1 MSLSIF
7 SRLFS
12 RALGLVLGPVLLGV
26 NQALAAAGAA
36 KPWQTEF
43 QTPATPVMENI
54 TNFNDMVF
62 IIIVAIFFFV
72 VALLLYTLWRFN
84 AKRNPQPSKTTH
96 NTLLEVVW
104 TAVPIM
110 ILVVIAI
117 PSFKLLYYMDRVEEA
132 DLTIKAIGNQWYW
145 SYEYPDNGDFTFDAL
160 MVPDDEITGD
170 QLRLLSTDNAIVLPV
185 NTTIR
190 LQTTATD
197 VIHSWAVPAFGVKL
211 DAVPGRLNETWIR
224 IEREGTYY
232 GQCSELCGVNHGF
245 MPIMVKAVS
254 KEAFAAWVEKA
265 KQEFARNNAP
275 ATTTVAR
282 AEPENQR

>member
-1 MSLSIF
+1 MLLSM
-7 SRLFS
+7 FS
-12 RALGLVLGPVLLGV
+12 RALGLALGPVLLGA
-26 NQALAAAGAA
+26 NQALAATGAA

-54 TNFNDMVF
+54 VGFNDMLF
-62 IIIVAIFFFV
+62 AIIATIFFV
-72 VALLLYTLWRFN
+72 VLALLLYTLWRFN
-84 AKRNPQPSKTTH
+84 AKRNPRPSKTTH
-96 NTLLEVVW
+96 NTLLEVIW

-117 PSFKLLYYMDRVEEA
+117 PSFKLLYYMDRVEDA
-132 DLTIKAIGNQWYW
+132 DLTIKAIGHQWYW
-145 SYEYPDNGDFTFDAL
+145 SYEYPDNGNFTFDAL
-160 MVPDDEITGD
+160 IVPDDEIADG
-170 QLRLLSTDNAIVLPV
+170 QLRLLTTDNAVVLPV

-190 LQTTATD
+190 LQTTADD
-197 VIHSWAVPAFGVKL
+197 VIHSWAMPSFGIKL
-211 DAVPGRLNETWIR
+211 DAVPGRLNETWMR

-265 KQEFARNNAP
+265 KQEFARVDAP
-275 ATTTVAR
+275 ATTNVAR
-282 AEPENQR
+282 AEPETQR

>member
-7 SRLFS
+7 SRTVL
-12 RALGLVLGPVLLGV
+12 RALGAAFGLALLGADR
-26 NQALAAAGAA
+26 ALAAVGAA

-43 QTPATPVMENI
+43 QTPVTPVMENI
-54 TNFNDMVF
+54 TGFNDMLFV
-62 IIIVAIFFFV
+62 IIVAIFFFV
-72 VALLLYTLWRFN
+72 LALLLYTLWRFN

-96 NTLLEVVW
+96 NTLLEVIW

-117 PSFKLLYYMDRVEEA
+117 PSFKLLYYMDRVEDA
-132 DLTIKAIGNQWYW
+132 DLTIKAIGHQWYW
-145 SYEYPDNGDFTFDAL
+145 SYEYPDNGDFAFDAL
-160 MVPDDEITGD
+160 IVPDDEITDD
-170 QLRLLSTDNAIVLPV
+170 QMRLLTTDNAVVLPV

-190 LQTTATD
+190 LQTTADD
-197 VIHSWAVPAFGVKL
+197 VIHSWAMPAFGVKL

-224 IEREGTYY
+224 IEREGVYY
-232 GQCSELCGVNHGF
+232 GQCSELCGVNHGY

-265 KQEFARNNAP
+265 KQEFARNDAP

-282 AEPENQR
+282 AEPETQR